1 MATIN
6 ITEKFKCYVCQ
17 GKGHI
22 RLNHAASSSCYKCT
36 DGHIYN
42 DFTEGWVSFG
52 RAVMDKDPFQ
62 NGAHS
67 TWPLFYVDNEL
78 QRWERAQEDIAFEIM
93 QRRNESQ
100 LRA

>member
-6 ITEKFKCYVCQ
+6 ITETFTCYICQ
-17 GKGHI
+17 GKGI
-22 RLNHAASSSCYKCT
+22 ITLNHAACASCWKC
-36 DGHIYN
+36 DKGCLFN
-42 DFTEGWVSFG
+42 DYEEGWVTFG

-67 TWPLFYVDNEL
+67 TWPLFYVENEL
-78 QRWERAQEDIAFEIM
+78 QRWERANEDIAFEIM
-93 QRRNESQ
+93 QRRNDAQ